1 MKDFFIIGFILFI
14 VILGNSITNTI
25 LEEDSEKIINVL
37 NYLKENIE
45 NKEIAKQKADEV
57 YDLWLGT
64 EEKWSI
70 IVDHQELDMIKTAIL
85 TTKAA
90 IKVEDVEEGY
100 EQIENSIFLVGH
112 IKDKIKVD
120 LQNIF

>member
-1 MKDFFIIGFILFI
+1 MKDFFIIGFIIFI
-14 VILGNSITNTI
+14 VILGNSIINTI

-70 IVDHQELDMIKTAIL
+70 IVDHQELDMIKIAIL

-100 EQIENSIFLVGH
+100 EQLENSIFLVGH
-112 IKDKIKVD
+112 IKDKVAVAWKNV
-120 LQNIF
+120 F